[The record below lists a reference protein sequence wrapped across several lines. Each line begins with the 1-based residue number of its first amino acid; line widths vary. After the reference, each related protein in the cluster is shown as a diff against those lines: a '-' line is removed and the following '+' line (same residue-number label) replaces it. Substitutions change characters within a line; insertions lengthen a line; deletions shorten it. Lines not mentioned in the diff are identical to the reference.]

1 MFFSPL
7 SFTFWR
13 GIIWIPE
20 MRGKGVSKSVSLL
33 VFFCSYVLF
42 YRVAPKLFQIIILF
56 GFNFGDLFLVSWISL
71 DIFCGPPW
79 ASWIFFC
86 VALRAKKCR
95 MSHAKMAFLKRL
107 FFLGVFDL
115 LMVFMG
121 SSRLLLGRC
130 SPRMDSNMSLKI
142 SSDSSQ
148 QYVNFEYKTCKS
160 GQQKFRQYLF
170 KMRSPP

>member
-1 MFFSPL
+1 M
-7 SFTFWR
+7 
-13 GIIWIPE
+13 
-20 MRGKGVSKSVSLL
+20 
-33 VFFCSYVLF
+33 
-42 YRVAPKLFQIIILF
+42 FQIIILF
-56 GFNFGDLFLVSWISL
+56 GFNFGIFSWFLGVLWIYYVGLLGVLNLFL
-71 DIFCGPPW
+71 
-79 ASWIFFC
+79 C

-107 FFLGVFDL
+107 FFFGVFDL